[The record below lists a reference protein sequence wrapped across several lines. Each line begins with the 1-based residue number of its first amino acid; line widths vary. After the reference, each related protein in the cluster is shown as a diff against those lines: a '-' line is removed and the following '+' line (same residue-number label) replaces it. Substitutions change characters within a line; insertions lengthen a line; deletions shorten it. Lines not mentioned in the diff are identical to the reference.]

1 MSSVFFDRERIAD
14 WLGDH
19 TVAKARAVG
28 PVSNVQWHGATL
40 TGRVQGSEPEPYRT
54 RVRFR
59 TDGGTPWA
67 QSDCSCPV
75 GRNCK
80 HVAALLLAELEY
92 HDEMDHIVRVD
103 DAERDDS
110 APTAEPGTPES
121 FGPRQTQ
128 QGVRPE
134 LVSWLERFRAR
145 AEAADAAAQKATA
158 ARTETLA
165 YRLNWSDFHKRHEV
179 VLYRARCDANGR
191 VVEVGETWGNV
202 ESALLKQPRFVSDE
216 DLSILRGLWLGRAR
230 EDFGQFVL
238 RGTNGAEMLQKLIVT
253 GRLFFDFKVAPHD
266 DAPTPLVRAADRPGR
281 IEWEP
286 LADQRLRPVLCTEP
300 RATMVLPTEPVWYVD
315 GVAKEA
321 GIVRSSLPF
330 QQLPDYLAMP
340 PISLAEAPLVAS
352 VLREVAPDLPLPP
365 TPEASAI
372 RVIDVEPVPV
382 LTLNS
387 HALPFA
393 ARTSK
398 ATRAEKASR
407 ATRAAAAPAVE
418 LAGVSFDY
426 DGVSINVDS
435 SVTLVPV
442 PGGEVLHIRRRY
454 EVEKKRLLELRKTG
468 LQKVPTS
475 RVFATRLLPD
485 TMLGLPDDEA
495 WSVFVNEAV
504 PDLVSKG
511 WRVTMAPEFR
521 YNVIEIDAIDGTAHQ
536 AGDGWFDLE
545 MGIRIGE
552 RSVRLE
558 PLLADLFRRDRR
570 WLGGALE
577 AIPDDEPIELKTEE
591 NKRLRLRAD
600 RLKPVVRV
608 LVDLFDSLG
617 GALAEGAPLRVPSVD
632 AGRLEA
638 LNDTGR
644 WQFRGDDSIRQLAAR
659 LQAGPGLREVP
670 VPAALRA
677 QLRAYQQQGLN
688 WMQYLREQGLAG
700 VLADDMGLGKTVQ
713 TLAHI
718 LAEREAG
725 RLDKP
730 ALIVVPTTLVH
741 NWREEARRFAPE
753 LKVLVLNGP
762 QRKERFEQ
770 IGEHELILTTYAL
783 LWRDQKVLAGHEYHL
798 LILDEAQYVKNATTK
813 AAQAIRGL
821 SARHRLCLTG
831 TPLENHLGELW
842 SQFDFLLPGF
852 LGTQKD
858 FTRRWR
864 NPIEKNHD
872 GVRRS
877 LLARRIRPFMLR
889 RRKDEVAKELPAK
902 TTIVCS
908 VDLEGAQRDLYET
921 VRTAMQER
929 VRAAVSAQGLARS
942 HIIVL
947 DALLKLRQVC
957 CDPRLV
963 RSLRAAEADAEAQ
976 GQAGVRAD
984 THAGAQALAQADDA
998 DARADVQAQA
1008 NVQAHANSNS
1018 NSNDKTPED
1027 SPRKLSRVSD
1037 KPEKPEKGA
1046 RPTRSAK
1053 LDLLLSMLPE
1063 LIEEG
1068 RRVLLFSQFTGML
1081 SLIAQALDEAAIAYV
1096 ILTGDTADRITPVQ
1110 RFQQGEVPLFL
1121 ISLKAGGV
1129 GLNLTAADTVIH
1141 YDPWW
1146 NPAAENQ
1153 ATDRAHRLGQ
1163 DKPVFVYK
1171 LIAAG
1176 SIEEKIVE
1184 LQEQKAG
1191 LADSI
1196 LSEDAAGAVKFSDD
1210 DIDALFAPMPELDGE
1225 K

>member
-28 PVSNVQWHGATL
+28 PVSNMHWHGATL
-40 TGRVQGSEPEPYRT
+40 TGDVQGTQPLPYRT

-59 TDGGTPWA
+59 TDGGSPWA
-67 QSDCSCPV
+67 QSDCTCPV

-92 HDEMDHIVRVD
+92 HDEMDHIIRVD
-103 DAERDDS
+103 QDERDDS
-110 APTAEPGTPES
+110 AAAFAKLAAAESAAPQP
-121 FGPRQTQ
+121 
-128 QGVRPE
+128 GVRPE

-145 AEAADAAAQKATA
+145 AEAADAAVQKASA

-165 YRLNWSDFHKRHEV
+165 YRLNWSDFHMRHEV
-179 VLYRARCDANGR
+179 VLYRARCHPEGR
-191 VVEVGETWGNV
+191 VVSVGESWGNV
-202 ESALLKQPRFVSDE
+202 EAALVKQPRFVSDE
-216 DLSILRGLWLGRAR
+216 DLSILRGLWLGRSR
-230 EDFGQFVL
+230 EDFGQFIL
-238 RGTNGAEMLQKLIVT
+238 RGASGAEMLQKLIAT
-253 GRLFFDFKVAPHD
+253 GRLFVDFKVAPGHD
-266 DAPTPLVRAADRPGR
+266 GPTPLARAADRPGR

-300 RATMVLPTEPVWYVD
+300 RASMVLPTEPVWYVD
-315 GVAKEA
+315 GVANEA
-321 GIVRSSLPF
+321 GIVHSSLPF

-352 VLREVAPDLPLPP
+352 VLREVAPELPLPP
-365 TPEASAI
+365 TQDASAI
-372 RVIDVEPVPV
+372 RVIDVDPVPV

-387 HALPFA
+387 HALPS
-393 ARTSK
+393 TGK
-398 ATRAEKASR
+398 GKGKGE
-407 ATRAAAAPAVE
+407 AVE

-442 PGGEVLHIRRRY
+442 PGGDVIHIRRRY
-454 EVEKKRLLELRKTG
+454 EAEKKRLLELRKSG

-475 RVFATRLLPD
+475 RVFASRLQPD
-485 TMLGLPDDEA
+485 TMLGLPDADA
-495 WSVFVNEAV
+495 WSAFVNDAV

-521 YNVIEIDAIDGTAHQ
+521 YNIIEIDAIDGAAHQ

-552 RSVRLE
+552 RNVRLE

-570 WLGGALE
+570 WLSGALE
-577 AIPDDEPIELKTEE
+577 AIRDDEPIELKTEE

-617 GALAEGAPLRVPSVD
+617 GTLADGAPLRVPSVD
-632 AGRLEA
+632 AGRLQA
-638 LNDTGR
+638 LSDTGR
-644 WQFRGDDSIRQLAAR
+644 WQFRGDDSIRQLAQR

-670 VPAALRA
+670 VPRGLRA
-677 QLRAYQQQGLN
+677 ELRAYQHQGLN

-718 LAEREAG
+718 LAEKEAG
-725 RLDKP
+725 RLDRP

-783 LWRDQKVLAGHEYHL
+783 LWRDQKVLAEYQYHL

-821 SARHRLCLTG
+821 SALHRLCLTG

-852 LGTQKD
+852 LGSQKD

-864 NPIEKNHD
+864 NPIEKNGD

-921 VRTAMQER
+921 VRTAMQEK

-957 CDPRLV
+957 CDPRLLRTL
-963 RSLRAAEADAEAQ
+963 RSASEVDERSRDAAGKPA
-976 GQAGVRAD
+976 
-984 THAGAQALAQADDA
+984 
-998 DARADVQAQA
+998 
-1008 NVQAHANSNS
+1008 SP
-1018 NSNDKTPED
+1018 DKA
-1027 SPRKLSRVSD
+1027 
-1037 KPEKPEKGA
+1037 EKGA
-1046 RPTRSAK
+1046 RGMRSAK

-1063 LIEEG
+1063 LIDEG

-1081 SLIAQALDEAAIAYV
+1081 SLIAEALEEAAIPYV
-1096 ILTGDTADRITPVQ
+1096 ILTGDTTDRITPVE

-1184 LQEQKAG
+1184 LQERKAG

-1196 LSEDAAGAVKFSDD
+1196 LSEDAAGAAKFSDD
-1210 DIDALFAPMPELDGE
+1210 DIDALFAPMPEIEGGR
-1225 K
+1225 

>member
-1 MSSVFFDRERIAD
+1 MSSVFFDRDRITE
-14 WLGDH
+14 WLGDW
-19 TVAKARAVG
+19 TVAKARSVG
-28 PVSNVQWHGATL
+28 AVSNVKWQGATL
-40 TGRVQGSEPEPYRT
+40 SGDVQGSRPQPYRT
-54 RVRFR
+54 RVHFR
-59 TDGGTPWA
+59 TDGGSPWA
-67 QSDCSCPV
+67 QGDCSCPV
-75 GRNCK
+75 GRDCK
-80 HVAALLLAELEY
+80 HVAALLLAELDY
-92 HDEMDHIVRVD
+92 HDEMDHITQVED
-103 DAERDDS
+103 DDGTQRPGAFS
-110 APTAEPGTPES
+110 ARPMLPPGA
-121 FGPRQTQ
+121 PRLPSPASSP
-128 QGVRPE
+128 GVRPE

-145 AEAADAAAQKATA
+145 AADAAGAAADKAA
-158 ARTETLA
+158 ARKADAGCGETLA
-165 YRLNWSDFHKRHEV
+165 YRLTWSSFHLRHEV
-179 VLYRARCDANGR
+179 VLHRARCDANG
-191 VVEVGETWGNV
+191 VIVEVGQSWGDV
-202 ESALLKQPRFVSDE
+202 EAALLKQPRFVSDQ
-216 DLSILRGLWLGRAR
+216 DLSILRGLWLGRSR

-238 RGTNGAEMLQKLIVT
+238 RGTSGAETLQKLIAT
-253 GRLFFDFKVAPHD
+253 GRLFCDFKTAPGH
-266 DAPTPLVRAADRPGR
+266 AGPTPLTRAADRPGS

-286 LADQRLRPVLCTEP
+286 LADERLRPVLRTEP
-300 RATMVLPTEPVWYVD
+300 RASMVLPTEPVWYVD
-315 GVAKEA
+315 GIANEA
-321 GIVRSSLPF
+321 GIVPLSLPF

-352 VLREVAPDLPLPP
+352 VLREIAPELPLPP
-365 TPEASAI
+365 THDAPAI
-372 RVIDVEPVPV
+372 RVIDVDPVPV
-382 LTLNS
+382 LLLNS
-387 HALPFA
+387 HGPA
-393 ARTSK
+393 ATAKGAAK
-398 ATRAEKASR
+398 AAKAAKAAERKPTAI
-407 ATRAAAAPAVE
+407 E
-418 LAGVSFDY
+418 LAAVSFDY
-426 DGVSINVDS
+426 DGVSINADS
-435 SVTLVPV
+435 SVTLVPL
-442 PGGEVLHIRRRY
+442 PGGDVIHIRRRY
-454 EVEKKRLLELRKTG
+454 DAEKKRLLELRKTG
-468 LQKVPTS
+468 LQKVPTRSVHAS
-475 RVFATRLLPD
+475 RLAPD
-485 TMLGLPDDEA
+485 TMLGLPDADA
-495 WSVFVNEAV
+495 WSEFVNDAV
-504 PDLVSKG
+504 PELVAKG

-521 YNVIEIDAIDGTAHQ
+521 YNVIEIDAIDGTARQ

-545 MGIRIGE
+545 MGIRVGE
-552 RSVRLE
+552 RNVRLE

-570 WLGGALE
+570 WLSGALE
-577 AIPDDEPIELKTEE
+577 SIGDSEPIELKTEE

-617 GALAEGAPLRVPSVD
+617 GALADGAPLRVAALD
-632 AGRLEA
+632 AGRLDA

-644 WQFRGDDSIRQLAAR
+644 WQFSGDASIRELARR

-670 VPAALRA
+670 LPRGLTAELRG
-677 QLRAYQQQGLN
+677 YQQQGLN
-688 WMQYLREQGLAG
+688 WMQFLREQELAG

-718 LAEREAG
+718 LAEKEAG
-725 RLDKP
+725 RLTRP

-741 NWREEARRFAPE
+741 NWREEARRFAPA

-783 LWRDQKVLAGHEYHL
+783 LWRDQKVLAEHDYHL
-798 LILDEAQYVKNATTK
+798 LILDEAQYVKNASTK

-821 SARHRLCLTG
+821 RARHRLCLTG

-852 LGTQKD
+852 LGSQKD

-864 NPIEKNHD
+864 NPIEKNGD
-872 GVRRS
+872 DVRRA

-889 RRKDEVAKELPAK
+889 RRKDEVAKELPPK
-902 TTIVCS
+902 TTIVCP

-921 VRTAMQER
+921 VRTAMQAK

-942 HIIVL
+942 HIVVL

-963 RSLRAAEADAEAQ
+963 RTHGARGESVDAGGPLADSS
-976 GQAGVRAD
+976 
-984 THAGAQALAQADDA
+984 
-998 DARADVQAQA
+998 
-1008 NVQAHANSNS
+1008 ANSS
-1018 NSNDKTPED
+1018 AT
-1027 SPRKLSRVSD
+1027 SRGD
-1037 KPEKPEKGA
+1037 APKPEKDKPAKGE
-1046 RPTRSAK
+1046 RSMRSAK

-1081 SLIAQALDEAAIAYV
+1081 ALIAGALDEAAIPYV
-1096 ILTGDTADRITPVQ
+1096 MLTGDTTDRVTPVE
-1110 RFQQGEVPLFL
+1110 RFQRGEVPLFL

-1176 SIEEKIVE
+1176 SIEEKIVA

-1196 LSEDAAGAVKFSDD
+1196 LSEDAAGATKFSDD
-1210 DIDALFAPMPELDGE
+1210 DLDALFAPMPALEGAR
-1225 K
+1225 

>member
-1 MSSVFFDRERIAD
+1 MSSVFFDRERIVA

-19 TVAKARAVG
+19 TVAKARSVGAVTH
-28 PVSNVQWHGATL
+28 VEWRGATL
-40 TGRVQGSEPEPYRT
+40 SGDVQGTLNHPYHT
-54 RVRFR
+54 RVKFR
-59 TDGGTPWA
+59 SDGGSPWA
-67 QSDCSCPV
+67 QGDCSCPV

-92 HDEMDHIVRVD
+92 HDETDHITNVD
-103 DAERDDS
+103 PDMEAGEGGRS
-110 APTAEPGTPES
+110 
-121 FGPRQTQ
+121 PRAWHADNVPSPS
-128 QGVRPE
+128 GVRPE

-145 AEAADAAAQKATA
+145 AEAADAVAQKAGA
-158 ARTETLA
+158 ARTQTLA
-165 YRLNWSDFHKRHEV
+165 YLLNWSNFHKRHEV
-179 VLYRARCDANGR
+179 VLYRARCNPDGTIF
-191 VVEVGETWGNV
+191 EVDEPWGNV
-202 ESALLKQPRFVSDE
+202 EAALLKQPRFVSDE
-216 DLSILRGLWLGRAR
+216 DLSILRGLWLGRSR
-230 EDFGQFVL
+230 EDFGQFIL
-238 RGTNGAEMLQKLIVT
+238 RGTSGAEMLQKLIAT
-253 GRLFFDFKVAPHD
+253 GRLFFEFRPEPGHEG
-266 DAPTPLVRAADRPGR
+266 PTPLSRGADRPGR

-286 LADQRLRPVLCTEP
+286 LADERLRPVLCTEP

-315 GVAKEA
+315 GVANEA
-321 GIVRSSLPF
+321 GIVESSLPF

-352 VLREVAPDLPLPP
+352 VLREIAPDLPLPP
-365 TPEASAI
+365 THDASSI
-372 RVIDVEPVPV
+372 RVIDVDPVPV

-387 HALPFA
+387 HALPSA
-393 ARTSK
+393 GKGGARKS
-398 ATRAEKASR
+398 E
-407 ATRAAAAPAVE
+407 AVE

-435 SVTLVPV
+435 SVTLVPM
-442 PGGEVLHIRRRY
+442 PGGDVIHIRRRY
-454 EVEKKRLLELRKTG
+454 EAEKKRLLELRKTG

-475 RVFATRLLPD
+475 RVYASRLLPD
-485 TMLGLPDDEA
+485 TMLGLPDADA
-495 WSVFVNEAV
+495 WSAFVSDAV
-504 PDLVSKG
+504 PALIGKG

-521 YNVIEIDAIDGTAHQ
+521 YNIIEIDAIDGEAHQ

-545 MGIRIGE
+545 MGIRIGD
-552 RSVRLE
+552 RNVRLE

-577 AIPDDEPIELKTEE
+577 SIADDEPIELKTEE
-591 NKRLRLRAD
+591 SKRLRLRAD

-608 LVDLFDSLG
+608 LVDLFDALG
-617 GALAEGAPLRVPSVD
+617 GALFDGAPLRVAAVD

-638 LNDTGR
+638 LNSTGR
-644 WQFRGDDSIRQLAAR
+644 WQFHGEDSIRQLAQR
-659 LQAGPGLREVP
+659 LQAGPRLHEVP
-670 VPAALRA
+670 VPRGLRA
-677 QLRAYQQQGLN
+677 ELRAYQQQGLN
-688 WMQYLREQGLAG
+688 WMQFLREHDLAG

-718 LAEREAG
+718 LAEKEAG
-725 RLDKP
+725 RLTRP

-753 LKVLVLNGP
+753 LKVLALNGP

-783 LWRDQKVLAGHEYHL
+783 LWRDQKVLAEHDYHL
-798 LILDEAQYVKNATTK
+798 LILDEAQYVKNAATK

-821 SARHRLCLTG
+821 RARHRLCLTG

-858 FTRRWR
+858 FTKRWR
-864 NPIEKNHD
+864 NPIEKNGD
-872 GVRRS
+872 GVRRA

-921 VRTAMQER
+921 VRTAMQEK

-963 RSLRAAEADAEAQ
+963 RTIKAGKEAGEAEGKNSKAAK
-976 GQAGVRAD
+976 V
-984 THAGAQALAQADDA
+984 
-998 DARADVQAQA
+998 
-1008 NVQAHANSNS
+1008 
-1018 NSNDKTPED
+1018 
-1027 SPRKLSRVSD
+1027 
-1037 KPEKPEKGA
+1037 EKAEKGA
-1046 RPTRSAK
+1046 RAMRSAK

-1081 SLIAQALDEAAIAYV
+1081 ALIAEALEEAAIPYV
-1096 ILTGDTADRITPVQ
+1096 ILTGDTADRVTPVQ

-1176 SIEEKIVE
+1176 SIEEKIVA
-1184 LQEQKAG
+1184 LQEEKAG

-1196 LSEDAAGAVKFSDD
+1196 LSEDAAGTTKFSDD
-1210 DIDALFAPMPELDGE
+1210 DLDALFAPMPEIEAGRG
-1225 K
+1225 

>member
-19 TVAKARAVG
+19 TVAKARMVG
-28 PVSNVQWHGATL
+28 PVTQVKWHGATL
-40 TGRVQGSEPEPYRT
+40 SGDVQGSRPLPYKT

-59 TDGGTPWA
+59 TDGASPWA
-67 QSDCSCPV
+67 QSDCTCPV
-75 GRNCK
+75 GRDCK
-80 HVAALLLAELEY
+80 HVAALLLAELDY
-92 HDEMDHIVRVD
+92 HDEMDHITQVQRD
-103 DAERDDS
+103 GSDGGDENLADAQIVES
-110 APTAEPGTPES
+110 AESHFPPARLSPNPTES
-121 FGPRQTQ
+121 S
-128 QGVRPE
+128 GVRPE

-145 AEAADAAAQKATA
+145 AEAADELAQQGGV
-158 ARTETLA
+158 ARSQTLA
-165 YRLNWSDFHKRHEV
+165 YLLNWSNFHMRHEV
-179 VLYRARCDANGR
+179 VLYRARCNPDGAI
-191 VVEVGETWGNV
+191 VEVGEPWANV
-202 ESALLKQPRFVSDE
+202 EAALLKQPKFVSDE
-216 DLSILRGLWLGRAR
+216 DLSILRGLWLGRSR
-230 EDFGQFVL
+230 EDFGQFIL
-238 RGTNGAEMLQKLIVT
+238 RGTSGAEMLQKLMAT
-253 GRLFFDFKVAPHD
+253 GRLFFELKPAPGREG
-266 DAPTPLVRAADRPGR
+266 PTPLSRGAERPGR

-300 RATMVLPTEPVWYVD
+300 RASMVLPTEPIWYVD
-315 GVAKEA
+315 GVANEA
-321 GIVRSSLPF
+321 GIVESSLPF

-352 VLREVAPDLPLPP
+352 VLREISPELPLPP
-365 TPEASAI
+365 THDTSAI

-387 HALPFA
+387 HALPSA
-393 ARTSK
+393 VKLGQRK
-398 ATRAEKASR
+398 AE
-407 ATRAAAAPAVE
+407 AVE

-435 SVTLVPV
+435 SVTLVPM
-442 PGGEVLHIRRRY
+442 PGGDVIHIRRRY
-454 EVEKKRLLELRKTG
+454 EAEKKRLLELRKTG

-475 RVFATRLLPD
+475 RVYASRLLPD
-485 TMLGLPDDEA
+485 TMLGLPDAEA
-495 WSVFVNEAV
+495 WTAFVNDAV
-504 PDLVSKG
+504 PELVGKG

-521 YNVIEIDAIDGTAHQ
+521 YNIIEIDAIDGTAHQ

-552 RSVRLE
+552 RNVRLE

-570 WLGGALE
+570 WLNGALE
-577 AIPDDEPIELKTEE
+577 SIPDSEPIELKTDE

-608 LVDLFDSLG
+608 LVDLFDALG
-617 GALAEGAPLRVPSVD
+617 GALADGVPLRVASVD

-638 LNDTGR
+638 LNSTGR
-644 WQFRGDDSIRQLAAR
+644 WQFRGEDSIRQLAQR
-659 LQAGPGLREVP
+659 LQAGPGLREVA
-670 VPAALRA
+670 VPQGLRA
-677 QLRAYQQQGLN
+677 ELRGYQQQGLN
-688 WMQYLREQGLAG
+688 WMQFLREHDLAG

-718 LAEREAG
+718 LAEKEAG
-725 RLDKP
+725 RLTRP

-741 NWREEARRFAPE
+741 NWREEARRFAPD

-762 QRKERFEQ
+762 QRKERFER
-770 IGEHELILTTYAL
+770 IVEHELVLTTYAL
-783 LWRDQKVLAGHEYHL
+783 LWRDQKVLAEHDYHL

-821 SARHRLCLTG
+821 RARHRLCLTG

-852 LGTQKD
+852 LGSQKD
-858 FTRRWR
+858 FTKRWR
-864 NPIEKNHD
+864 NPIEKNGD
-872 GVRRS
+872 GVRRA

-921 VRTAMQER
+921 VRTAMQEK

-963 RSLRAAEADAEAQ
+963 RKIKPIGEAGDSVGKSAGESVEKRDKAAK
-976 GQAGVRAD
+976 G
-984 THAGAQALAQADDA
+984 T
-998 DARADVQAQA
+998 
-1008 NVQAHANSNS
+1008 
-1018 NSNDKTPED
+1018 
-1027 SPRKLSRVSD
+1027 RVM
-1037 KPEKPEKGA
+1037 G
-1046 RPTRSAK
+1046 SAK

-1081 SLIAQALDEAAIAYV
+1081 ALIAEALQEAAIPYV
-1096 ILTGDTADRITPVQ
+1096 ILTGDTADRVTPVE
-1110 RFQQGEVPLFL
+1110 RFQRGEVPLFL

-1171 LIAAG
+1171 MIAAG

-1196 LSEDAAGAVKFSDD
+1196 LSEDAAGAAKFSDD
-1210 DIDALFAPMPELDGE
+1210 DLDALFAPMPEIEGGR
-1225 K
+1225 

>member
-1 MSSVFFDRERIAD
+1 MSSVFFDRERIAE
-14 WLGDH
+14 WLGDW
-19 TVAKARAVG
+19 TVAKARSVG
-28 PVSNVQWHGATL
+28 AVSNVTWQGATL
-40 TGRVQGSEPEPYRT
+40 SGDVQGSQPQPYRT

-59 TDGGTPWA
+59 TDGGSPWA
-67 QSDCSCPV
+67 HSDCTCPV
-75 GRNCK
+75 GRDCK
-80 HVAALLLAELEY
+80 HVAALLLAELDY
-92 HDEMDHIVRVD
+92 HDEMDHIIYV
-103 DAERDDS
+103 EDDS
-110 APTAEPGTPES
+110 GRNGARSGARSGAGSAPDAFAARPANVSGTS
-121 FGPRQTQ
+121 SS
-128 QGVRPE
+128 GVRPE
-134 LVSWLERFRAR
+134 LVSWLERFRER
-145 AEAADAAAQKATA
+145 SQAADAAAGKADARKAGA
-158 ARTETLA
+158 ARAETLA
-165 YRLNWSDFHKRHEV
+165 YRLNWSSFHMRHEV
-179 VLYRARCDANGR
+179 VLHRARCDAEGTI
-191 VVEVGETWGNV
+191 VEVGESWAEV
-202 ESALLKQPRFVSDE
+202 EAALLRQPRFVSDE
-216 DLSILRGLWLGRAR
+216 DLSILRGLWLGRSR

-238 RGTNGAEMLQKLIVT
+238 RGTSGAETLHKLIAT
-253 GRLFFDFKVAPHD
+253 GRLFFDFGTAPGH
-266 DAPTPLVRAADRPGR
+266 AGPTPLTRAADRPGR

-286 LADQRLRPVLCTEP
+286 LADQRLRPVLRTEP
-300 RATMVLPTEPVWYVD
+300 RASMVLPTEPVWYVD
-315 GVAKEA
+315 GVANEA
-321 GIVRSSLPF
+321 GIVPLSLPF

-352 VLREVAPDLPLPP
+352 VLREVAPDLPPPP
-365 TPEASAI
+365 TQDAPAI
-372 RVIDVEPVPV
+372 RVIDVDPVPV

-387 HALPFA
+387 HVPAG
-393 ARTSK
+393 TK
-398 ATRAEKASR
+398 AVKSAK
-407 ATRAAAAPAVE
+407 AAPRKSAALE
-418 LAGVSFDY
+418 LAAVSFDY
-426 DGVSINVDS
+426 DGVSINADS
-435 SVTLVPV
+435 SVTLVPL
-442 PGGEVLHIRRRY
+442 PGGDVIHIRRRY
-454 EVEKKRLLELRKTG
+454 DAEKKRLLELRKTG
-468 LQKVPTS
+468 LQKVPTRS
-475 RVFATRLLPD
+475 VYASRLLPD
-485 TMLGLPDDEA
+485 TMLGLPDADA
-495 WSVFVNEAV
+495 WSAFVNDAV
-504 PDLVSKG
+504 PELVANG

-545 MGIRIGE
+545 MGIRVGE
-552 RSVRLE
+552 RNVRLE

-570 WLGGALE
+570 WLNGALE
-577 AIPDDEPIELKTEE
+577 TIGDSEPIELKTEE

-617 GALAEGAPLRVPSVD
+617 GALAEGAPLRVAAVD
-632 AGRLEA
+632 AGRLDA

-644 WQFRGDDSIRQLAAR
+644 WQFSGDDSIRELARR

-670 VPAALRA
+670 VPRGLKAELRV
-677 QLRAYQQQGLN
+677 YQQQGLN
-688 WMQYLREQGLAG
+688 WMQFLREQDLAG

-718 LAEREAG
+718 LAEKEAG
-725 RLDKP
+725 RLARP

-783 LWRDQKVLAGHEYHL
+783 LWRDQKVLAEHDYHL
-798 LILDEAQYVKNATTK
+798 LILDEAQYVKNASTK

-821 SARHRLCLTG
+821 RARHRLCLTG

-852 LGTQKD
+852 LGNQKD

-864 NPIEKNHD
+864 NPIEKNGD
-872 GVRRS
+872 GVRRA

-902 TTIVCS
+902 TTIVCP

-921 VRTAMQER
+921 VRIAMQER

-963 RSLRAAEADAEAQ
+963 GA
-976 GQAGVRAD
+976 
-984 THAGAQALAQADDA
+984 AGAAG
-998 DARADVQAQA
+998 RGG
-1008 NVQAHANSNS
+1008 
-1018 NSNDKTPED
+1018 PGG
-1027 SPRKLSRVSD
+1027 PGG
-1037 KPEKPEKGA
+1037 PGGA
-1046 RPTRSAK
+1046 GGAGERLMRSAK

-1081 SLIAQALDEAAIAYV
+1081 ALIAAALDEAAIPYV
-1096 ILTGDTADRITPVQ
+1096 TLTGETADRVRPVT

-1184 LQEQKAG
+1184 LQERKAV

-1196 LSEDAAGAVKFSDD
+1196 LSQDAAGAAKFSDD
-1210 DIDALFAPMPELDGE
+1210 DLDALFAPMPEIDGAR
-1225 K
+1225 

>member
-1 MSSVFFDRERIAD
+1 
-14 WLGDH
+14 
-19 TVAKARAVG
+19 
-28 PVSNVQWHGATL
+28 
-40 TGRVQGSEPEPYRT
+40 
-54 RVRFR
+54 
-59 TDGGTPWA
+59 
-67 QSDCSCPV
+67 
-75 GRNCK
+75 
-80 HVAALLLAELEY
+80 
-92 HDEMDHIVRVD
+92 
-103 DAERDDS
+103 
-110 APTAEPGTPES
+110 
-121 FGPRQTQ
+121 
-128 QGVRPE
+128 
-134 LVSWLERFRAR
+134 
-145 AEAADAAAQKATA
+145 
-158 ARTETLA
+158 
-165 YRLNWSDFHKRHEV
+165 
-179 VLYRARCDANGR
+179 
-191 VVEVGETWGNV
+191 
-202 ESALLKQPRFVSDE
+202 
-216 DLSILRGLWLGRAR
+216 
-230 EDFGQFVL
+230 
-238 RGTNGAEMLQKLIVT
+238 
-253 GRLFFDFKVAPHD
+253 
-266 DAPTPLVRAADRPGR
+266 
-281 IEWEP
+281 
-286 LADQRLRPVLCTEP
+286 
-300 RATMVLPTEPVWYVD
+300 
-315 GVAKEA
+315 
-321 GIVRSSLPF
+321 
-330 QQLPDYLAMP
+330 
-340 PISLAEAPLVAS
+340 
-352 VLREVAPDLPLPP
+352 
-365 TPEASAI
+365 
-372 RVIDVEPVPV
+372 
-382 LTLNS
+382 
-387 HALPFA
+387 
-393 ARTSK
+393 
-398 ATRAEKASR
+398 
-407 ATRAAAAPAVE
+407 
-418 LAGVSFDY
+418 
-426 DGVSINVDS
+426 
-435 SVTLVPV
+435 
-442 PGGEVLHIRRRY
+442 
-454 EVEKKRLLELRKTG
+454 
-468 LQKVPTS
+468 
-475 RVFATRLLPD
+475 
-485 TMLGLPDDEA
+485 
-495 WSVFVNEAV
+495 
-504 PDLVSKG
+504 
-511 WRVTMAPEFR
+511 
-521 YNVIEIDAIDGTAHQ
+521 
-536 AGDGWFDLE
+536 
-545 MGIRIGE
+545 
-552 RSVRLE
+552 VRLE

-577 AIPDDEPIELKTEE
+577 AIADAEPIELKTEE

-617 GALAEGAPLRVPSVD
+617 GTLAEGAPLRVSSVD
-632 AGRLEA
+632 AGRLQA

-644 WQFRGDDSIRQLAAR
+644 WQFRGDDSIRQLAQR

-670 VPAALRA
+670 VPSGLRA
-677 QLRAYQQQGLN
+677 ELRAYQQQGLN

-718 LAEREAG
+718 LAEKEAG
-725 RLDKP
+725 RLDRP

-753 LKVLVLNGP
+753 LEVLVLNGP

-770 IGEHELILTTYAL
+770 IREHELILTTYAL
-783 LWRDQKVLAGHEYHL
+783 LWRDQKVLAEHEYHL

-852 LGTQKD
+852 LGSQKD

-864 NPIEKNHD
+864 NPIEKNSD

-921 VRTAMQER
+921 VRTAMQEK

-963 RSLRAAEADAEAQ
+963 RTLKSAGDTGEPAE
-976 GQAGVRAD
+976 G
-984 THAGAQALAQADDA
+984 T
-998 DARADVQAQA
+998 
-1008 NVQAHANSNS
+1008 S
-1018 NSNDKTPED
+1018 
-1027 SPRKLSRVSD
+1027 
-1037 KPEKPEKGA
+1037 EKPARLDKAGKGA
-1046 RPTRSAK
+1046 RSTRSAK

-1081 SLIAQALDEAAIAYV
+1081 SLIAGALDEAAIPYV
-1096 ILTGDTADRITPVQ
+1096 ILTGDTTDRITPVE

-1196 LSEDAAGAVKFSDD
+1196 LSEDVAGAAKFSDD
-1210 DIDALFAPMPELDGE
+1210 DIDALFAPMPELEGGR
-1225 K
+1225 

>member
-1 MSSVFFDRERIAD
+1 MSSVFFDRERIAE
-14 WLGDH
+14 WLGAH
-19 TVAKARAVG
+19 TLAKARSVGAVT
-28 PVSNVQWHGATL
+28 NLKWHGTSL
-40 TGRVQGSEPEPYRT
+40 SGYVQGTRAQPYKT

-59 TDGGTPWA
+59 TDGGSPWA
-67 QSDCSCPV
+67 QGDCTCPV
-75 GRNCK
+75 GRDCK
-80 HVAALLLAELEY
+80 HVAALLLAELDY
-92 HDEMDHIVRVD
+92 HDEMDHINHVNFDERGGEAD
-103 DAERDDS
+103 GANPGDSGNPAGYSGESGHSGHLAGEANHDASRDFRPLTGFAANPAHAS
-110 APTAEPGTPES
+110 AAG
-121 FGPRQTQ
+121 
-128 QGVRPE
+128 GVRPE

-145 AEAADAAAQKATA
+145 AEAEADAQTSTA
-158 ARTETLA
+158 PRSQTLA
-165 YRLNWSDFHKRHEV
+165 YRLNWSDFHMRHEV
-179 VLYRARCDANGR
+179 VLYRAHFNVDGTVFRID
-191 VVEVGETWGNV
+191 EPWSNV
-202 ESALLKQPRFVSDE
+202 EAALIKQPRFVSDE
-216 DLSILRGLWLGRAR
+216 DLSILRGLWLGRSR
-230 EDFGQFVL
+230 EDFGQFIL
-238 RGTNGAEMLQKLIVT
+238 RGTSGAEMLQKLIAT
-253 GRLFFDFKVAPHD
+253 GRLFFDFNTEPGRD
-266 DAPTPLVRAADRPGR
+266 SPTPLALGADRPGR

-286 LADQRLRPVLCTEP
+286 LADERLRPVLRTEP
-300 RATMVLPTEPVWYVD
+300 RASMVLPTEPVWYVD
-315 GVAKEA
+315 GVANEA
-321 GIVRSSLPF
+321 GIVESSLPF

-352 VLREVAPDLPLPP
+352 VLREIAPDLPLPP
-365 TPEASAI
+365 TQDGSSI

-387 HALPFA
+387 HTLPSA
-393 ARTSK
+393 SK
-398 ATRAEKASR
+398 AGMRKTE
-407 ATRAAAAPAVE
+407 AVE

-435 SVTLVPV
+435 NVTLVPM
-442 PGGEVLHIRRRY
+442 PGGDVIHIRRRY
-454 EVEKKRLLELRKTG
+454 EAEKKRLLELRRTG

-475 RVFATRLLPD
+475 RVFASRLLPD
-485 TMLGLPDDEA
+485 TMLGLPDADA
-495 WSVFVNEAV
+495 WSEFVNDAV
-504 PDLVSKG
+504 PELVAKG
-511 WRVTMAPEFR
+511 WRVTMASAFR

-552 RSVRLE
+552 RNVRLE

-570 WLGGALE
+570 WLNGALE
-577 AIPDDEPIELKTEE
+577 SIADDEKIELKTEE

-608 LVDLFDSLG
+608 LVDLFDALG
-617 GALAEGAPLRVPSVD
+617 GTLADGAPLRVAAVD
-632 AGRLEA
+632 AGRLNA

-644 WQFRGDDSIRQLAAR
+644 WQFNGEDSVRQLAQR

-670 VPAALRA
+670 VPGGLKAE
-677 QLRAYQQQGLN
+677 LRAYQQQGLN
-688 WMQYLREQGLAG
+688 WMQYLREQDLAG

-718 LAEREAG
+718 LAEKEAG
-725 RLDKP
+725 RLTRP

-741 NWREEARRFAPE
+741 NWREEARRFAPA

-770 IGEHELILTTYAL
+770 IVEHELILTTYAL
-783 LWRDQKVLAGHEYHL
+783 LWRDQKVLAEHDYHL

-821 SARHRLCLTG
+821 RARHRLCLTG

-852 LGTQKD
+852 LGSQQD
-858 FTRRWR
+858 FTKRWR
-864 NPIEKNHD
+864 NPIEKNGD
-872 GVRRS
+872 GVRRA

-902 TTIVCS
+902 TTIMCS
-908 VDLEGAQRDLYET
+908 VDLEGEQRDLYET

-963 RSLRAAEADAEAQ
+963 RTLALGTESGVGAADR
-976 GQAGVRAD
+976 VD
-984 THAGAQALAQADDA
+984 QADPA
-998 DARADVQAQA
+998 SGAKRGKAAKA
-1008 NVQAHANSNS
+1008 AKAA
-1018 NSNDKTPED
+1018 K
-1027 SPRKLSRVSD
+1027 SD
-1037 KPEKPEKGA
+1037 KADIIEKPL
-1046 RPTRSAK
+1046 RPMRSAK

-1063 LIEEG
+1063 LIDEG

-1081 SLIAQALDEAAIAYV
+1081 TLIGEALDEAAIPYV
-1096 ILTGDTADRITPVQ
+1096 LLTGDTTDRVTPVE

-1196 LSEDAAGAVKFSDD
+1196 LSEDSAGATKFSDD
-1210 DIDALFAPMPELDGE
+1210 DLDALFAPMPELEGE
-1225 K
+1225 R

>member
-1 MSSVFFDRERIAD
+1 MSSVFFDRERIAE
-14 WLGDH
+14 WLGDR
-19 TVAKARAVG
+19 TVAKARSVG
-28 PVSNVQWHGATL
+28 PVSHVQWQGATL
-40 TGRVQGSEPEPYRT
+40 SGDVQGTQPLPYRT

-59 TDGGTPWA
+59 TDGGSPWA
-67 QSDCSCPV
+67 QSDCTCPV
-75 GRNCK
+75 GRDCK

-92 HDEMDHIVRVD
+92 HDEMDHIIDVEPNERPNEGAD
-103 DAERDDS
+103 DG
-110 APTAEPGTPES
+110 EPPHSLSQES
-121 FGPRQTQ
+121 LPNLARPA
-128 QGVRPE
+128 GVRPE

-145 AEAADAAAQKATA
+145 AEAADAITQKAGA
-158 ARTETLA
+158 APTQTLA
-165 YRLNWSDFHKRHEV
+165 YRLNWSKFHMRHEV
-179 VLYRARCDANGR
+179 VLYRARCNPDGM
-191 VVEVGETWGNV
+191 VVEVDEPWDNV
-202 ESALLKQPRFVSDE
+202 EAALLKQPKFVSDE
-216 DLSILRGLWLGRAR
+216 DLSILRGLWLGRSR
-230 EDFGQFVL
+230 EDFGQFIL
-238 RGTNGAEMLQKLIVT
+238 RGTNGAEMLQKLIAT
-253 GRLFFDFKVAPHD
+253 GRLFFDFEAAPGS
-266 DAPTPLVRAADRPGR
+266 AGPVPLSRAADRPGR

-286 LADQRLRPVLCTEP
+286 LADQRLRPVLRTEP
-300 RATMVLPTEPVWYVD
+300 RASMVLPTEPVWYVD
-315 GVAKEA
+315 GVANEA
-321 GIVRSSLPF
+321 GIVQSSLPF

-352 VLREVAPDLPLPP
+352 VLREIAPGLPLPP
-365 TPEASAI
+365 AHDASAI

-387 HALPFA
+387 HALP
-393 ARTSK
+393 S
-398 ATRAEKASR
+398 ATKGEQRK
-407 ATRAAAAPAVE
+407 PQAVE

-435 SVTLVPV
+435 SVTLVPM
-442 PGGEVLHIRRRY
+442 PGGDVIHIRRRY
-454 EVEKKRLLELRKTG
+454 EAEKKRLLELRKTG

-475 RVFATRLLPD
+475 RVYASRLLPD
-485 TMLGLPDDEA
+485 TMLGLSDADA
-495 WSVFVNEAV
+495 WSAFVNDAV
-504 PDLVSKG
+504 PELVRQG
-511 WRVTMAPEFR
+511 WRVTMAPAFR

-552 RSVRLE
+552 RNVRLE

-570 WLGGALE
+570 WLNGGLDSIA
-577 AIPDDEPIELKTEE
+577 DHEPIELKTEE

-617 GALAEGAPLRVPSVD
+617 GTLAEGAPLRVPSVD

-644 WQFRGDDSIRQLAAR
+644 WQFRGDDSIRQLARR

-670 VPAALRA
+670 VPRGLKAELRT
-677 QLRAYQQQGLN
+677 YQQQGLN
-688 WMQYLREQGLAG
+688 WMQFLREQDLAG

-718 LAEREAG
+718 LAEKEAG
-725 RLDKP
+725 RLSRP

-741 NWREEARRFAPE
+741 NWREEARRFAPG

-783 LWRDQKVLAGHEYHL
+783 LWRDQKVLAEHEYHL

-821 SARHRLCLTG
+821 RARHRLCLTG

-864 NPIEKNHD
+864 NPIEKNGD
-872 GVRRS
+872 GVRRA

-921 VRTAMQER
+921 VRTAMQEK

-963 RSLRAAEADAEAQ
+963 RMLRANGAAQ
-976 GQAGVRAD
+976 QGDDSAAGNS
-984 THAGAQALAQADDA
+984 
-998 DARADVQAQA
+998 ARPD
-1008 NVQAHANSNS
+1008 
-1018 NSNDKTPED
+1018 
-1027 SPRKLSRVSD
+1027 R
-1037 KPEKPEKGA
+1037 EKVEKVEKGA
-1046 RPTRSAK
+1046 RAVRSAK

-1081 SLIAQALDEAAIAYV
+1081 SLIAAALDEAAIPYV
-1096 ILTGDTADRITPVQ
+1096 LLTGDTADRITPVE

-1196 LSEDAAGAVKFSDD
+1196 LSEDAAGAAKFSDD
-1210 DIDALFAPMPELDGE
+1210 DLDALFAPMPEIEGGR
-1225 K
+1225 

>member
-1 MSSVFFDRERIAD
+1 MSSVFFDRERIAE
-14 WLGDH
+14 WLGGH
-19 TVAKARAVG
+19 TVAKARSVGAVT
-28 PVSNVQWHGATL
+28 NVKWQGATL
-40 TGRVQGSEPEPYRT
+40 SGDVQGTQAHPYRA

-59 TDGGTPWA
+59 TDGGSPWA
-67 QSDCSCPV
+67 QGECTCPV

-92 HDEMDHIVRVD
+92 HDEMDHITHIGDNED
-103 DAERDDS
+103 DAGDEHDHRDHRDHRDRRDHRADS
-110 APTAEPGTPES
+110 DSPLRKTLAEFGRPSPGTAE
-121 FGPRQTQ
+121 

-145 AEAADAAAQKATA
+145 AEAADADAQKASAT
-158 ARTETLA
+158 RTQTLA
-165 YRLNWSDFHKRHEV
+165 YRLTWSDFHMRHEV
-179 VLYRARCDANGR
+179 VLYRARCNPDGT
-191 VVEVGETWGNV
+191 VVEIDEPWGNV
-202 ESALLKQPRFVSDE
+202 EAALLKQPRFVSDE
-216 DLSILRGLWLGRAR
+216 DLSILRGLWLGRSR
-230 EDFGQFVL
+230 EDFGQFIL
-238 RGTNGAEMLQKLIVT
+238 RGTSGAEMLHKLIAT
-253 GRLFFDFKVAPHD
+253 GRLFVEFRREAGRDG
-266 DAPTPLVRAADRPGR
+266 PTPLSRAADRPGR

-286 LADQRLRPVLCTEP
+286 LADQRLRPVLRTEP
-300 RATMVLPTEPVWYVD
+300 RASMVLPTEPVWYVD
-315 GVAKEA
+315 GVANEA
-321 GIVRSSLPF
+321 GLVQSSLPF

-352 VLREVAPDLPLPP
+352 VLREIAPGLPLPP
-365 TPEASAI
+365 THDASAI

-387 HALPFA
+387 HALP
-393 ARTSK
+393 ARAGQRRT
-398 ATRAEKASR
+398 E
-407 ATRAAAAPAVE
+407 AVE

-435 SVTLVPV
+435 SVTLVPM
-442 PGGEVLHIRRRY
+442 PGGDVIHIRRRY

-475 RVFATRLLPD
+475 RVYASRLLPD
-485 TMLGLPDDEA
+485 TMLGLPDADA
-495 WSVFVNEAV
+495 WSAFVNDAV
-504 PDLVSKG
+504 PELAAKG
-511 WRVTMAPEFR
+511 WRVQMAHEFR

-545 MGIRIGE
+545 MGIQIGE
-552 RSVRLE
+552 RKVRLE

-570 WLGGALE
+570 WLSGALE
-577 AIPDDEPIELKTEE
+577 SIADSEPIELKTDE

-617 GALAEGAPLRVPSVD
+617 GTLADGAPLRVPSVD

-638 LNDTGR
+638 LDSTGR
-644 WQFRGDDSIRQLAAR
+644 WQFRGDDSIRQLARR

-670 VPAALRA
+670 LPAGLSAE
-677 QLRAYQQQGLN
+677 LRAYQHQGVN
-688 WMQYLREQGLAG
+688 WMQFLREQGLAG

-718 LAEREAG
+718 LVEKEAG
-725 RLDKP
+725 RLTRP

-741 NWREEARRFAPE
+741 NWREEARRFAPG

-762 QRKERFEQ
+762 QRKQRFEQ

-783 LWRDQKVLAGHEYHL
+783 LWRDQKVLAEHDYHL

-821 SARHRLCLTG
+821 RARHRLCLTG

-864 NPIEKNHD
+864 NPIEKNGD
-872 GVRRS
+872 GVRRA

-921 VRTAMQER
+921 VRTAMQEK

-963 RSLRAAEADAEAQ
+963 RTLKTGAEVGNVDGAPPDMSSGAATGLR
-976 GQAGVRAD
+976 
-984 THAGAQALAQADDA
+984 
-998 DARADVQAQA
+998 
-1008 NVQAHANSNS
+1008 
-1018 NSNDKTPED
+1018 
-1027 SPRKLSRVSD
+1027 D
-1037 KPEKPEKGA
+1037 KPEKTDKSA
-1046 RPTRSAK
+1046 RAMGSAK

-1081 SLIAQALDEAAIAYV
+1081 SLIADALQQAAIPYV
-1096 ILTGDTADRITPVQ
+1096 ILTGDTTDRATPVE
-1110 RFQQGEVPLFL
+1110 RFQRGEVPLFL

-1176 SIEEKIVE
+1176 SIEEKIVA
-1184 LQEQKAG
+1184 LQEEKAS

-1196 LSEDAAGAVKFSDD
+1196 LSEDAAGAAKFSDD
-1210 DIDALFAPMPELDGE
+1210 DLDALFAPMPEIESGR
-1225 K
+1225 

>member
-1 MSSVFFDRERIAD
+1 MSSVFFDRERIAE

-19 TVAKARAVG
+19 TVAKARSVG
-28 PVSNVQWHGATL
+28 AITHVEWHGTTL
-40 TGRVQGSEPEPYRT
+40 SGDVQGTQALPYRT

-59 TDGGTPWA
+59 TDGGSPWA
-67 QSDCSCPV
+67 QSDCTCPV

-80 HVAALLLAELEY
+80 HVAALLLAELDY
-92 HDEMDHIVRVD
+92 HDEMDHITHVEHD
-103 DAERDDS
+103 DDDGGS
-110 APTAEPGTPES
+110 AD
-121 FGPRQTQ
+121 PRLNSPKSIMALDQPS
-128 QGVRPE
+128 GVRPE

-145 AEAADAAAQKATA
+145 AEAADALARNASA
-158 ARTETLA
+158 ARTQTLA

-179 VLYRARCDANGR
+179 VLYRARCNPEGAI
-191 VVEVGETWGNV
+191 VEVDEPWDNV
-202 ESALLKQPRFVSDE
+202 EAALVKQPKFVSDE
-216 DLSILRGLWLGRAR
+216 DLSILRGLWLGRSR
-230 EDFGQFVL
+230 EDFGQFIL
-238 RGTNGAEMLQKLIVT
+238 RGTNGAEMLQKLIAT
-253 GRLFFDFKVAPHD
+253 GRLFFEFKPARGHD
-266 DAPTPLVRAADRPGR
+266 GPTPLSRAADRPGR

-286 LADQRLRPVLCTEP
+286 LADQRLRPVLRTEP

-315 GVAKEA
+315 GVANEA
-321 GIVRSSLPF
+321 GIVQLSLPF

-352 VLREVAPDLPLPP
+352 VLREIAPGLPLPP
-365 TPEASAI
+365 THDASAI

-382 LTLNS
+382 LTINS
-387 HALPFA
+387 HALPSSA
-393 ARTSK
+393 K
-398 ATRAEKASR
+398 AGQRKPE
-407 ATRAAAAPAVE
+407 AVE

-435 SVTLVPV
+435 SVTLVPM
-442 PGGEVLHIRRRY
+442 PGGDVIHIRRRY
-454 EVEKKRLLELRKTG
+454 EAEKKRLLELRKTG

-475 RVFATRLLPD
+475 RVFAARLLPD
-485 TMLGLPDDEA
+485 TMLGLPDADA
-495 WSVFVNEAV
+495 WSAFVNDAV
-504 PDLVSKG
+504 PELVSKG

-545 MGIRIGE
+545 MGIRVGE
-552 RSVRLE
+552 RNVRLE

-570 WLGGALE
+570 WLSGALE
-577 AIPDDEPIELKTEE
+577 SIADHEPIELKTEE

-617 GALAEGAPLRVPSVD
+617 GSLAEGAPLRVPSVD
-632 AGRLEA
+632 AGRLDA

-644 WQFRGDDSIRQLAAR
+644 WQFRGDDSIRQLAQR

-670 VPAALRA
+670 VPRGLKAE
-677 QLRAYQQQGLN
+677 LRAYQHQGLN
-688 WMQYLREQGLAG
+688 WMQFLREQDLAG

-718 LAEREAG
+718 LAEKEAG
-725 RLDKP
+725 RLSRP

-741 NWREEARRFAPE
+741 NWREEARRFAPG

-783 LWRDQKVLAGHEYHL
+783 LWRDQKILAEHDYHL
-798 LILDEAQYVKNATTK
+798 LILDEAQYVKNASTK

-821 SARHRLCLTG
+821 RARHRLCLTG

-852 LGTQKD
+852 LGSQKD

-864 NPIEKNHD
+864 NPIEKNGD
-872 GVRRS
+872 GVRRA

-963 RSLRAAEADAEAQ
+963 RTLKVDGAVGTGGETPAGNASDFPANPSANIPAAK
-976 GQAGVRAD
+976 
-984 THAGAQALAQADDA
+984 H
-998 DARADVQAQA
+998 
-1008 NVQAHANSNS
+1008 
-1018 NSNDKTPED
+1018 DKTE
-1027 SPRKLSRVSD
+1027 KLD
-1037 KPEKPEKGA
+1037 KGA
-1046 RPTRSAK
+1046 RTMRSAK

-1096 ILTGDTADRITPVQ
+1096 VLTGDTADRVTPVE
-1110 RFQQGEVPLFL
+1110 RFQQGDVPLFL

-1184 LQEQKAG
+1184 LQEQKAS

-1196 LSEDAAGAVKFSDD
+1196 LSEDGAGAAKFSDD
-1210 DIDALFAPMPELDGE
+1210 DLDALFAPMPEIEGGR
-1225 K
+1225 

>member
-1 MSSVFFDRERIAD
+1 MSSVFFDRERVAE

-19 TVAKARAVG
+19 TVAKARSVG
-28 PVSNVQWHGATL
+28 AITHVEWHGTTL
-40 TGRVQGSEPEPYRT
+40 SGDVQGTQALPYRT

-59 TDGGTPWA
+59 TDGGSPWA
-67 QSDCSCPV
+67 QSDCTCPV

-80 HVAALLLAELEY
+80 HVAALLLAELDY
-92 HDEMDHIVRVD
+92 HDEMDHITHVEHD
-103 DAERDDS
+103 DDDGGS
-110 APTAEPGTPES
+110 AD
-121 FGPRQTQ
+121 PRPNSPKSIMALDQPS
-128 QGVRPE
+128 GVRPE

-145 AEAADAAAQKATA
+145 AEAADALARNASA
-158 ARTETLA
+158 ARTQTLA

-179 VLYRARCDANGR
+179 VLYRARCNPEGAI
-191 VVEVGETWGNV
+191 VEVDEPWDNV
-202 ESALLKQPRFVSDE
+202 EAALVKQPKFVSDE
-216 DLSILRGLWLGRAR
+216 DLSILRGLWLGRSR
-230 EDFGQFVL
+230 EDFGQFIL
-238 RGTNGAEMLQKLIVT
+238 RGTNGAEMLQKLIAT
-253 GRLFFDFKVAPHD
+253 GRLFFEFKPARGHD
-266 DAPTPLVRAADRPGR
+266 GPTPLSRAADRPGR

-286 LADQRLRPVLCTEP
+286 LADQRLRPVLRTEP

-315 GVAKEA
+315 GVANEA
-321 GIVRSSLPF
+321 GIVQLSLPF

-352 VLREVAPDLPLPP
+352 VLREIAPGLPLPP
-365 TPEASAI
+365 THDASAI

-382 LTLNS
+382 LTINS
-387 HALPFA
+387 HALPSSA
-393 ARTSK
+393 K
-398 ATRAEKASR
+398 AGQRKPE
-407 ATRAAAAPAVE
+407 AVE

-435 SVTLVPV
+435 SVTLVPM
-442 PGGEVLHIRRRY
+442 PGGDVIHIRRRY
-454 EVEKKRLLELRKTG
+454 EAEKKRLLELRKTG

-475 RVFATRLLPD
+475 RVFAARLLPD
-485 TMLGLPDDEA
+485 TMLGLPDADA
-495 WSVFVNEAV
+495 WSAFVNDAV
-504 PDLVSKG
+504 PELVSKG

-545 MGIRIGE
+545 MGIRVGE
-552 RSVRLE
+552 RNVRLE

-570 WLGGALE
+570 WLSGALE
-577 AIPDDEPIELKTEE
+577 SIADHEPIELKTEE

-617 GALAEGAPLRVPSVD
+617 GSLAEGAPLRVPSVD
-632 AGRLEA
+632 AGRLDA

-644 WQFRGDDSIRQLAAR
+644 WQFRGDDSIRQLAQR

-670 VPAALRA
+670 VPRGLKAE
-677 QLRAYQQQGLN
+677 LRAYQHQGLN
-688 WMQYLREQGLAG
+688 WMQFLREQDLAG

-718 LAEREAG
+718 LAEKEAG
-725 RLDKP
+725 RLSRP

-741 NWREEARRFAPE
+741 NWREEARRFAPG

-783 LWRDQKVLAGHEYHL
+783 LWRDQKILAEHDYHL
-798 LILDEAQYVKNATTK
+798 LILDEAQYVKNASTK

-821 SARHRLCLTG
+821 RARHRLCLTG

-852 LGTQKD
+852 LGSQKD

-864 NPIEKNHD
+864 NPIEKNGD
-872 GVRRS
+872 GVRRA

-963 RSLRAAEADAEAQ
+963 RTLKVDGAVGTGGETPAGNASDFPANPPANIPAAK
-976 GQAGVRAD
+976 
-984 THAGAQALAQADDA
+984 H
-998 DARADVQAQA
+998 
-1008 NVQAHANSNS
+1008 
-1018 NSNDKTPED
+1018 DKTE
-1027 SPRKLSRVSD
+1027 KLD
-1037 KPEKPEKGA
+1037 KGA
-1046 RPTRSAK
+1046 RTMRSAK

-1096 ILTGDTADRITPVQ
+1096 VLTGDTADRVTPVE
-1110 RFQQGEVPLFL
+1110 RFQQGDVPLFL

-1184 LQEQKAG
+1184 LQEQKAS

-1196 LSEDAAGAVKFSDD
+1196 LSEDGAGAAKFSDD
-1210 DIDALFAPMPELDGE
+1210 DLDALFAPMPEIEGGR
-1225 K
+1225 

>member
-1 MSSVFFDRERIAD
+1 MSSVFFDRERIAE

-19 TVAKARAVG
+19 TVAKARSVG
-28 PVSNVQWHGATL
+28 PVANVKWHGATL
-40 TGRVQGSEPEPYRT
+40 SGDVQGTRPIPYKT

-59 TDGGTPWA
+59 TDGGSPWA
-67 QSDCSCPV
+67 QGDCTCPV

-80 HVAALLLAELEY
+80 HVAALLLAELDY
-92 HDEMDHIVRVD
+92 HDEMDHITHVELD
-103 DAERDDS
+103 DGETARDLPPKPMAHMGQPS
-110 APTAEPGTPES
+110 
-121 FGPRQTQ
+121 
-128 QGVRPE
+128 GVRPE

-145 AEAADAAAQKATA
+145 AEAAGADAQKASA
-158 ARTETLA
+158 PRTQTLA
-165 YRLNWSDFHKRHEV
+165 YRLNWSNFHMRHEV
-179 VLYRARCDANGR
+179 VLYRARCNPDG
-191 VVEVGETWGNV
+191 VIVEVDEPWGNV
-202 ESALLKQPRFVSDE
+202 ETALLKQPKFVSDE
-216 DLSILRGLWLGRAR
+216 DLSILRGLWLGRSR
-230 EDFGQFVL
+230 EDFGQFIL
-238 RGTNGAEMLQKLIVT
+238 RGTSGAEMLQKLIAT
-253 GRLFFDFKVAPHD
+253 GRLFVDFNPAHGQTT
-266 DAPTPLVRAADRPGR
+266 PTALSRGADRPGR

-286 LADQRLRPVLCTEP
+286 LADERLRPVLCTEP
-300 RATMVLPTEPVWYVD
+300 RASMVLPTEPVWYVD
-315 GVAKEA
+315 GVANEA
-321 GIVRSSLPF
+321 GIVQSSLPF

-352 VLREVAPDLPLPP
+352 VLREIAPELPLPP
-365 TPEASAI
+365 THDASAI

-382 LTLNS
+382 LSLNS
-387 HALPFA
+387 HALPSS
-393 ARTSK
+393 TSK
-398 ATRAEKASR
+398 AGLRQSG
-407 ATRAAAAPAVE
+407 AVE

-435 SVTLVPV
+435 SVTLVPM
-442 PGGEVLHIRRRY
+442 PGGDVIHIRRRY
-454 EVEKKRLLELRKTG
+454 EAEKKRLLELRKTG

-475 RVFATRLLPD
+475 RVYASRLLPD
-485 TMLGLPDDEA
+485 TMLGLPDAEA
-495 WSVFVNEAV
+495 WSAFVNDAV
-504 PDLVSKG
+504 PELVSKG

-521 YNVIEIDAIDGTAHQ
+521 YNVIEIDAIEGTAHQ

-552 RSVRLE
+552 RNVRLE

-570 WLGGALE
+570 WLNGALE
-577 AIPDDEPIELKTEE
+577 SIADDEPIELKTEE

-608 LVDLFDSLG
+608 LVDLFDALG
-617 GALAEGAPLRVPSVD
+617 GSLADGAPLRVASVD

-638 LNDTGR
+638 LNGTGR
-644 WQFRGDDSIRQLAAR
+644 WQFRGEDSIRQLAQR

-670 VPAALRA
+670 VPRGLKAELRT
-677 QLRAYQQQGLN
+677 YQHQGLN
-688 WMQYLREQGLAG
+688 WMQFLREQNLAG

-718 LAEREAG
+718 LAEKEAG
-725 RLDKP
+725 RLTRP

-770 IGEHELILTTYAL
+770 IAEHELILTTYAL
-783 LWRDQKVLAGHEYHL
+783 LWRDQKVLAEHDYHL

-821 SARHRLCLTG
+821 RARHRLCLTG

-852 LGTQKD
+852 LGSQKD
-858 FTRRWR
+858 FTKRWR
-864 NPIEKNHD
+864 NPIEKNGD
-872 GVRRS
+872 GVRRA

-902 TTIVCS
+902 TTILCS

-921 VRTAMQER
+921 VRTAMQEK

-963 RSLRAAEADAEAQ
+963 RTLKAAGEAGDK
-976 GQAGVRAD
+976 R
-984 THAGAQALAQADDA
+984 
-998 DARADVQAQA
+998 
-1008 NVQAHANSNS
+1008 
-1018 NSNDKTPED
+1018 DKTD
-1027 SPRKLSRVSD
+1027 RV
-1037 KPEKPEKGA
+1037 EKGA
-1046 RPTRSAK
+1046 RAMRSAK

-1081 SLIAQALDEAAIAYV
+1081 SLIAEALEEAAIPYV
-1096 ILTGDTADRITPVQ
+1096 LLTGDTTDRVTPVE

-1196 LSEDAAGAVKFSDD
+1196 LSEDAAGAAKFSDD
-1210 DIDALFAPMPELDGE
+1210 DLDALFAPMPEIEGGR
-1225 K
+1225 

>member
-1 MSSVFFDRERIAD
+1 MSSVFFDRERIAE

-19 TVAKARAVG
+19 TVAKARSVGAVTH
-28 PVSNVQWHGATL
+28 VTWQGATL
-40 TGRVQGSEPEPYRT
+40 SGDVQGTQAHPYRT

-59 TDGGTPWA
+59 TDGGLPWA
-67 QSDCSCPV
+67 QSDCTCPV
-75 GRNCK
+75 GRDCK
-80 HVAALLLAELEY
+80 HVAALLLAELDY
-92 HDEMDHIVRVD
+92 HDEMDHITHVD
-103 DAERDDS
+103 RDGSGDEDDDNLNAPSRTGVADFGQPSRDATGQR
-110 APTAEPGTPES
+110 
-121 FGPRQTQ
+121 
-128 QGVRPE
+128 VRPE

-145 AEAADAAAQKATA
+145 AEAADADAQKAAT
-158 ARTETLA
+158 ARTQTLA
-165 YRLNWSDFHKRHEV
+165 YRLNWSEFHMRHEV
-179 VLYRARCDANGR
+179 VLYRARCDPDGA
-191 VVEVGETWGNV
+191 VVEVGEAWANV
-202 ESALLKQPRFVSDE
+202 EAALLKQPRFVSDE
-216 DLSILRGLWLGRAR
+216 DLSILRGLWLGRSR

-238 RGTNGAEMLQKLIVT
+238 RGTSGAEMLQKLIAT
-253 GRLFFDFKVAPHD
+253 GRLFVEFGHEAGREG
-266 DAPTPLVRAADRPGR
+266 PTPLSRGADRPGR

-300 RATMVLPTEPVWYVD
+300 RASMVLPTEPVWYVD
-315 GVAKEA
+315 GVANEA
-321 GIVRSSLPF
+321 GLVESSLPF

-352 VLREVAPDLPLPP
+352 VLREIAPGLPLPP
-365 TPEASAI
+365 THDASAI
-372 RVIDVEPVPV
+372 RAIDVDPVPV
-382 LTLNS
+382 LALNS
-387 HALPFA
+387 HALP
-393 ARTSK
+393 ARAGQRRT
-398 ATRAEKASR
+398 E
-407 ATRAAAAPAVE
+407 AVE

-435 SVTLVPV
+435 SVTLVPM
-442 PGGEVLHIRRRY
+442 PGGDVIHIRRRY

-475 RVFATRLLPD
+475 RVYASRLLPD
-485 TMLGLPDDEA
+485 TMLGLPDADA
-495 WSVFVNEAV
+495 WSAFVNDAV
-504 PDLVSKG
+504 PELVAKG
-511 WRVTMAPEFR
+511 WRVQMAAEFR

-545 MGIRIGE
+545 MGIQIGD
-552 RSVRLE
+552 RKVRLE

-570 WLGGALE
+570 WLSGALE
-577 AIPDDEPIELKTEE
+577 SIADSEPIELKTDE

-617 GALAEGAPLRVPSVD
+617 GTLADGAPLRIPAVD
-632 AGRLEA
+632 AGRLDA
-638 LNDTGR
+638 LDGTGR
-644 WQFRGDDSIRQLAAR
+644 WQFRGDDSIRQLARR

-670 VPAALRA
+670 VPAGLVAELRT
-677 QLRAYQQQGLN
+677 YQHQGLN
-688 WMQYLREQGLAG
+688 WMQFLREQGLAG

-718 LAEREAG
+718 LAEKEAG
-725 RLDKP
+725 RLTRP

-741 NWREEARRFAPE
+741 NWREEARRFAPG

-762 QRKERFEQ
+762 QRKQRFEQ

-783 LWRDQKVLAGHEYHL
+783 LWRDQKVLAEHDYHL

-821 SARHRLCLTG
+821 RARHRLCLTG

-864 NPIEKNHD
+864 NPIEKNGD
-872 GVRRS
+872 GVRRA

-921 VRTAMQER
+921 VRTAMQEK

-963 RSLRAAEADAEAQ
+963 KTLKAGGADQASL
-976 GQAGVRAD
+976 D
-984 THAGAQALAQADDA
+984 TPPGIVPQ
-998 DARADVQAQA
+998 
-1008 NVQAHANSNS
+1008 
-1018 NSNDKTPED
+1018 
-1027 SPRKLSRVSD
+1027 PRD
-1037 KPEKPEKGA
+1037 KPEKAPRAMG
-1046 RPTRSAK
+1046 SAK

-1081 SLIAQALDEAAIAYV
+1081 ALIADALKEAAIPYV
-1096 ILTGDTADRITPVQ
+1096 ILTGDTADRATPVE
-1110 RFQQGEVPLFL
+1110 RFQRGEVPLFL

-1196 LSEDAAGAVKFSDD
+1196 LSEDAAGAAKFSDD
-1210 DIDALFAPMPELDGE
+1210 DLDALFAPMPEIESGR
-1225 K
+1225 

>member
-1 MSSVFFDRERIAD
+1 MSSVFFDRDRITE
-14 WLGDH
+14 WLGEW
-19 TVAKARAVG
+19 TVAKARSVG
-28 PVSNVQWHGATL
+28 TVSNVKWHGATL
-40 TGRVQGSEPEPYRT
+40 TGDVQGSQPQPYRT

-59 TDGGTPWA
+59 TDGGAPWA
-67 QSDCSCPV
+67 QGDCTCPV
-75 GRNCK
+75 GRDCK
-80 HVAALLLAELEY
+80 HVAALLLAELDY
-92 HDEMDHIVRVD
+92 HDEMDHITRVAD
-103 DAERDDS
+103 EGDADAARPVPAMGAASPSSS
-110 APTAEPGTPES
+110 AAPLAPST
-121 FGPRQTQ
+121 
-128 QGVRPE
+128 GVRPE
-134 LVSWLERFRAR
+134 LVSWLERFRERAR
-145 AEAADAAAQKATA
+145 AADADAAASAKDA
-158 ARTETLA
+158 ARQPAASRETLA
-165 YRLNWSDFHKRHEV
+165 YRLNWSSFHLRHEV
-179 VLYRARCDANGR
+179 VLHCARCDEDGTI
-191 VVEVGETWGNV
+191 VEVGESWGDV
-202 ESALLKQPRFVSDE
+202 EVALLRQPRFVSDA
-216 DLSILRGLWLGRAR
+216 DLSILRGLWLGRSR

-238 RGTNGAEMLQKLIVT
+238 RGTSGAETLQKLIAT
-253 GRLFFDFKVAPHD
+253 GRLFFDFRIAPGH
-266 DAPTPLVRAADRPGR
+266 AGPTPLARAADRPGR

-286 LADQRLRPVLCTEP
+286 LADQRLRPVLRTEP
-300 RATMVLPTEPVWYVD
+300 RASMVLPTEPVWYVD
-315 GVAKEA
+315 GVANEA
-321 GIVRSSLPF
+321 GIVPLSLPF

-352 VLREVAPDLPLPP
+352 VLREIAPELPLPP
-365 TPEASAI
+365 THDAPAI

-387 HALPFA
+387 HALSGAMKVARAAKGAGGAKA
-393 ARTSK
+393 ARTG
-398 ATRAEKASR
+398 T
-407 ATRAAAAPAVE
+407 AAAAPPRDAAAVE
-418 LAGVSFDY
+418 LAAVSFDY
-426 DGVSINVDS
+426 DGVSINADS
-435 SVTLVPV
+435 SVTLVPL
-442 PGGEVLHIRRRY
+442 PGGDVIHIRRRY
-454 EVEKKRLLELRKTG
+454 EAEKKRLLELRKTG
-468 LQKVPTS
+468 LQKVPTRS
-475 RVFATRLLPD
+475 VHASRLLPD
-485 TMLGLPDDEA
+485 TMLGLPDADA
-495 WSVFVNEAV
+495 WSGFVNEAV
-504 PDLVSKG
+504 PALAANG

-521 YNVIEIDAIDGTAHQ
+521 YNVIEIDAIDGSAQQ
-536 AGDGWFDLE
+536 ASDGWFDLE
-545 MGIRIGE
+545 MGIRVGG
-552 RSVRLE
+552 RDVRLE

-570 WLGGALE
+570 WLSGALE
-577 AIPDDEPIELKTEE
+577 TIGDAEPIELKTDE
-591 NKRLRLRAD
+591 NKRLRIRAD

-617 GALAEGAPLRVPSVD
+617 GALAEGVPLRVPALD
-632 AGRLEA
+632 AGRLDA

-644 WQFRGDDSIRQLAAR
+644 WQFSGDDSIRELARR

-670 VPAALRA
+670 VPRALKA
-677 QLRAYQQQGLN
+677 ELRAYQHQGLN
-688 WMQYLREQGLAG
+688 WMQFLRDQDLAG

-718 LAEREAG
+718 LAEKEAG
-725 RLDKP
+725 RLTRP

-741 NWREEARRFAPE
+741 NWREEARRFAPD

-770 IGEHELILTTYAL
+770 IGDHELILTTYAL
-783 LWRDQKVLAGHEYHL
+783 LWRDQKVLAGHDYHL

-852 LGTQKD
+852 LGSQKD

-864 NPIEKNHD
+864 NPIEKNGD
-872 GVRRS
+872 DVRRA

-889 RRKDEVAKELPAK
+889 RRKDEVAKELPPK
-902 TTIVCS
+902 TTIVCP

-921 VRTAMQER
+921 VRTAMQEK

-963 RSLRAAEADAEAQ
+963 RVASGMTESGADGNETGKTAGSAVGKTTGSGERAM
-976 GQAGVRAD
+976 
-984 THAGAQALAQADDA
+984 
-998 DARADVQAQA
+998 
-1008 NVQAHANSNS
+1008 
-1018 NSNDKTPED
+1018 
-1027 SPRKLSRVSD
+1027 
-1037 KPEKPEKGA
+1037 
-1046 RPTRSAK
+1046 RSAK

-1081 SLIAQALDEAAIAYV
+1081 ALIADALDEAAIPYV
-1096 ILTGDTADRITPVQ
+1096 LLTGDTVDRATPVE
-1110 RFQQGEVPLFL
+1110 RFQRGEVPLFL

-1196 LSEDAAGAVKFSDD
+1196 LAEDAAGTTRFSDD
-1210 DIDALFAPMPELDGE
+1210 DLDALFEPMPEIEGAR
-1225 K
+1225 

>member
-1 MSSVFFDRERIAD
+1 MSSVFFDRERIAE

-19 TVAKARAVG
+19 TVAKARLVGAVT
-28 PVSNVQWHGATL
+28 NMQWRGTTL
-40 TGRVQGSEPEPYRT
+40 SGDVQGTQPSPYRT

-59 TDGGTPWA
+59 NGGGLPWA
-67 QSDCSCPV
+67 QSDCTCPV

-80 HVAALLLAELEY
+80 HVAALLLAALEY
-92 HDEMDHIVRVD
+92 QDEMDHVIYVD
-103 DAERDDS
+103 DDADDRDAQRGGYREARS
-110 APTAEPGTPES
+110 TAKAEPAA
-121 FGPRQTQ
+121 
-128 QGVRPE
+128 GVRPE

-145 AEAADAAAQKATA
+145 AEAADALAQKGGA
-158 ARTETLA
+158 ARTQTLA
-165 YRLNWSDFHKRHEV
+165 YLLNWSNFHMRHEV
-179 VLYRARCDANGR
+179 VLYRARCNADGTIF
-191 VVEVGETWGNV
+191 EVDEPWSNV
-202 ESALLKQPRFVSDE
+202 ESALLKQPKFVSDE
-216 DLSILRGLWLGRAR
+216 DLSILRGLWLGRSR
-230 EDFGQFVL
+230 EDFGQFIL
-238 RGTNGAEMLQKLIVT
+238 RGTSGAEMLQKLIAT
-253 GRLFFDFKVAPHD
+253 GRLFFEFDPEPGREG
-266 DAPTPLVRAADRPGR
+266 PTPLSRGADRPGR

-286 LADQRLRPVLCTEP
+286 LADERLRPVLCTEP
-300 RATMVLPTEPVWYVD
+300 RASMVLPTEPVWYVD
-315 GVAKEA
+315 GAAHEA
-321 GIVRSSLPF
+321 GIVQSSLPF

-352 VLREVAPDLPLPP
+352 VLREIAPELPLPP
-365 TPEASAI
+365 AHDASAI
-372 RVIDVEPVPV
+372 RVIDVDPVPV

-387 HALPFA
+387 HALPSA
-393 ARTSK
+393 G
-398 ATRAEKASR
+398 
-407 ATRAAAAPAVE
+407 RAAQRKPEAVE

-435 SVTLVPV
+435 SVTLVPM
-442 PGGEVLHIRRRY
+442 PGGDVIHIRRRY
-454 EVEKKRLLELRKTG
+454 EAEKKRLLELRKTG

-475 RVFATRLLPD
+475 RVYGARLLPD
-485 TMLGLPDDEA
+485 TMLGLPDADA
-495 WSVFVNEAV
+495 WSAFVNHAV

-552 RSVRLE
+552 RNVRLE

-570 WLGGALE
+570 WLGGALDSIADE
-577 AIPDDEPIELKTEE
+577 EPIELKTEE

-608 LVDLFDSLG
+608 LVDLFDALG
-617 GALAEGAPLRVPSVD
+617 GSLADGAPLRVPSVD

-638 LNDTGR
+638 LNSTGR
-644 WQFRGDDSIRQLAAR
+644 WQFRGDDSIRLLAQR
-659 LQAGPGLREVP
+659 LQAGPGLHEVP
-670 VPAALRA
+670 VPRGLRA
-677 QLRAYQQQGLN
+677 ELRAYQQQGLN
-688 WMQYLREQGLAG
+688 WMQFLRAQDLAG

-718 LAEREAG
+718 LAEKEAG
-725 RLDKP
+725 RLNRP

-783 LWRDQKVLAGHEYHL
+783 LWRDQKVLAEHDYHL

-821 SARHRLCLTG
+821 RARHRLCLTG

-852 LGTQKD
+852 LGSQKD

-864 NPIEKNHD
+864 NPIEKNGD
-872 GVRRS
+872 GVRRA

-921 VRTAMQER
+921 VRTAMQEK

-963 RSLRAAEADAEAQ
+963 KTIKIADE
-976 GQAGVRAD
+976 V
-984 THAGAQALAQADDA
+984 DA
-998 DARADVQAQA
+998 HDEKRPTTGARA
-1008 NVQAHANSNS
+1008 
-1018 NSNDKTPED
+1018 
-1027 SPRKLSRVSD
+1027 
-1037 KPEKPEKGA
+1037 EKNEKAEKAEKGA
-1046 RPTRSAK
+1046 RAMRSAK

-1081 SLIAQALDEAAIAYV
+1081 ALIAQALEDAAIPYV
-1096 ILTGDTADRITPVQ
+1096 ILTGDTADRITPVE

-1196 LSEDAAGAVKFSDD
+1196 LSDDAAGAAKFSDD
-1210 DIDALFAPMPELDGE
+1210 DLDALFAPMPEIEGGR
-1225 K
+1225 

>member
-1 MSSVFFDRERIAD
+1 MSPVLFDRERITQ
-14 WLGDH
+14 WLGEH
-19 TVAKARAVG
+19 TVAKSRSVG
-28 PVSNVQWHGATL
+28 PVTGVTWRGDTL
-40 TGRVQGSEPEPYRT
+40 TGDVQGSERQPYQT
-54 RVRFR
+54 LVRFR
-59 TDGGTPWA
+59 TDGGSPWA
-67 QSDCSCPV
+67 QGSCSCPV
-75 GRNCK
+75 GYNCK
-80 HVAALLLAELEY
+80 HVAALLFAELAY
-92 HDEMDHIVRVD
+92 HDEMDHIIH
-103 DAERDDS
+103 AESGDDS
-110 APTAEPGTPES
+110 AQLGRHDDSEQSNGSNGSDGGVGAFRQQTPAA
-121 FGPRQTQ
+121 
-128 QGVRPE
+128 GVRPE
-134 LVSWLERFRAR
+134 LVSWLERFRAS
-145 AEAADAAAQKATA
+145 AEAAETRAQKDGAV
-158 ARTETLA
+158 RTQTLA
-165 YRLNWSDFHKRHEV
+165 YLLNWSRFQLRHEV
-179 VLYRARCDANGR
+179 SLYRATCRADGTISQI
-191 VVEVGETWGNV
+191 GEPWGNV
-202 ESALLKQPRFVSDE
+202 EGALLKQPRFVSDE
-216 DLSILRGLWLGRAR
+216 DLSILRGLWLGRSR
-230 EDFGQFVL
+230 DDFDRFIL
-238 RGTNGAEMLQKLIVT
+238 RGSSGAEILQKLIVT
-253 GRLFFDFKVAPHD
+253 GRLFFEFKPASGKT
-266 DAPTPLVRAADRPGR
+266 APTPLALAAERPGR

-286 LADQRLRPVLCTEP
+286 LADQRLRPVLRTDP
-300 RATMVLPTEPVWYVD
+300 RASMVLPTEPIWYVD
-315 GVAKEA
+315 GEANEA
-321 GIVRSSLPF
+321 GVVATSLPF

-352 VLREVAPDLPLPP
+352 VLREIAPGLPP
-365 TPEASAI
+365 PPSHDSAVI
-372 RVIDVEPVPV
+372 RVIDMEPVPV
-382 LTLNS
+382 LVLNS
-387 HALPFA
+387 YPLPSAGRGVQRKTEAL
-393 ARTSK
+393 
-398 ATRAEKASR
+398 
-407 ATRAAAAPAVE
+407 E
-418 LAGVSFDY
+418 LAAVSFDY

-435 SVTLVPV
+435 SVTLVPM
-442 PGGEVLHIRRRY
+442 PGGDVIHIRRRY
-454 EVEKKRLLELRKTG
+454 DTEKKRLLELRKAG

-475 RVFATRLLPD
+475 RLYMSRLPPG
-485 TMLGLPDDEA
+485 TMLGLPDGDAEA
-495 WSVFVNEAV
+495 WSAFVNDAL
-504 PDLVSKG
+504 PALVAQG
-511 WRVTMAPEFR
+511 WRVTMAAEFR
-521 YNVIEIDAIDGTAHQ
+521 YNVIEIDAIEGAAYQ

-552 RSVRLE
+552 RKVRLE

-577 AIPDDEPIELKTEE
+577 SIADSEPIELKTEE

-608 LVDLFDSLG
+608 LVDLFDALG
-617 GALAEGAPLRVPSVD
+617 GTLADGALLRVPSTD
-632 AGRLEA
+632 AGRLAA
-638 LNDTGR
+638 LDDTGR
-644 WQFRGDDSIRQLAAR
+644 WQFRGEDAIRQMARR

-670 VPAALRA
+670 VPRGLHA
-677 QLRAYQQQGLN
+677 QLRVYQQQGLD
-688 WMQYLREQGLAG
+688 WMQFLREHGLAG

-718 LAEREAG
+718 LAEKEAG
-725 RLDKP
+725 RLTRP

-741 NWREEARRFAPE
+741 NWREEARRFAPD
-753 LKVLVLNGP
+753 LKVLVLDGP

-770 IGEHELILTTYAL
+770 IGAHELVLTTYAL
-783 LWRDQKVLAGHEYHL
+783 LWRDQKVLAEHDYHL

-821 SARHRLCLTG
+821 RARHRLCLTG

-864 NPIEKNHD
+864 NPIEKNGD
-872 GVRRS
+872 DVRRS

-889 RRKDEVAKELPAK
+889 RRKDEVAKELPPK

-908 VDLEGAQRDLYET
+908 VELEGAQRDLYET
-921 VRTAMQER
+921 VRTAMQEK
-929 VRAAVSAQGLARS
+929 VRAAITAQGLARS

-963 RSLRAAEADAEAQ
+963 KKIHRPDQAADE
-976 GQAGVRAD
+976 
-984 THAGAQALAQADDA
+984 
-998 DARADVQAQA
+998 
-1008 NVQAHANSNS
+1008 
-1018 NSNDKTPED
+1018 PETV
-1027 SPRKLSRVSD
+1027 PA
-1037 KPEKPEKGA
+1037 A
-1046 RPTRSAK
+1046 RPPAKAGKADKAAKALKADGTAPGPGSAK

-1063 LIEEG
+1063 LIDEG

-1081 SLIAQALDEAAIAYV
+1081 ALIAGALEEAAIPYV
-1096 ILTGDTADRITPVQ
+1096 LLTGDTADRVTPVE
-1110 RFQQGEVPLFL
+1110 RFQRGEVPLFL

-1196 LSEDAAGAVKFSDD
+1196 LSEDAAGAARFSDD
-1210 DIDALFAPMPELDGE
+1210 DLAALFAPMPAIESGR
-1225 K
+1225 

>member
-1 MSSVFFDRERIAD
+1 
-14 WLGDH
+14 
-19 TVAKARAVG
+19 
-28 PVSNVQWHGATL
+28 
-40 TGRVQGSEPEPYRT
+40 
-54 RVRFR
+54 
-59 TDGGTPWA
+59 
-67 QSDCSCPV
+67 
-75 GRNCK
+75 
-80 HVAALLLAELEY
+80 
-92 HDEMDHIVRVD
+92 
-103 DAERDDS
+103 
-110 APTAEPGTPES
+110 
-121 FGPRQTQ
+121 
-128 QGVRPE
+128 
-134 LVSWLERFRAR
+134 
-145 AEAADAAAQKATA
+145 
-158 ARTETLA
+158 
-165 YRLNWSDFHKRHEV
+165 
-179 VLYRARCDANGR
+179 
-191 VVEVGETWGNV
+191 
-202 ESALLKQPRFVSDE
+202 
-216 DLSILRGLWLGRAR
+216 
-230 EDFGQFVL
+230 
-238 RGTNGAEMLQKLIVT
+238 
-253 GRLFFDFKVAPHD
+253 
-266 DAPTPLVRAADRPGR
+266 
-281 IEWEP
+281 
-286 LADQRLRPVLCTEP
+286 
-300 RATMVLPTEPVWYVD
+300 
-315 GVAKEA
+315 
-321 GIVRSSLPF
+321 
-330 QQLPDYLAMP
+330 
-340 PISLAEAPLVAS
+340 
-352 VLREVAPDLPLPP
+352 
-365 TPEASAI
+365 
-372 RVIDVEPVPV
+372 V

-387 HALPFA
+387 HALPSA
-393 ARTSK
+393 GK
-398 ATRAEKASR
+398 AKGL
-407 ATRAAAAPAVE
+407 AVE

-435 SVTLVPV
+435 SVTLVPM
-442 PGGEVLHIRRRY
+442 PGGDVIHIRRRY
-454 EVEKKRLLELRKTG
+454 EVEKKRLLELRKSG

-475 RVFATRLLPD
+475 RVFTSRQLPD
-485 TMLGLPDDEA
+485 TMLGLADADA
-495 WSVFVNEAV
+495 WSSFVSDAV
-504 PDLVSKG
+504 PELVSKG

-552 RSVRLE
+552 RNVRLE

-570 WLGGALE
+570 WLGGTLE
-577 AIPDDEPIELKTEE
+577 AIADDEPIELKTEE

-617 GALAEGAPLRVPSVD
+617 ASLAEGAPLRVPSVD
-632 AGRLEA
+632 AGRLQA
-638 LNDTGR
+638 LSDTGR
-644 WQFRGDDSIRQLAAR
+644 WQFRGDDSIRELAQR

-670 VPAALRA
+670 VPRSLRA
-677 QLRAYQQQGLN
+677 ELRAYQQQGLN

-718 LAEREAG
+718 LAEKEAG
-725 RLDKP
+725 RLDRP

-762 QRKERFEQ
+762 QRKERFDQ

-783 LWRDQKVLAGHEYHL
+783 LWRDQKVLAEHEYHL

-821 SARHRLCLTG
+821 NARHRLCLTG

-852 LGTQKD
+852 LGSQKD

-864 NPIEKNHD
+864 NPIEKNND

-921 VRTAMQER
+921 VRTAMQEK

-963 RSLRAAEADAEAQ
+963 RTIRTANEGAERSEDAAP
-976 GQAGVRAD
+976 R
-984 THAGAQALAQADDA
+984 LA
-998 DARADVQAQA
+998 
-1008 NVQAHANSNS
+1008 SP
-1018 NSNDKTPED
+1018 DKA
-1027 SPRKLSRVSD
+1027 
-1037 KPEKPEKGA
+1037 EKGA
-1046 RPTRSAK
+1046 RGMRSAK

-1081 SLIAQALDEAAIAYV
+1081 ALIAEALDEAAIPYV
-1096 ILTGDTADRITPVQ
+1096 ILTGDTTDRITPVE

-1196 LSEDAAGAVKFSDD
+1196 LSEDAAGAAKFSDD
-1210 DIDALFAPMPELDGE
+1210 DIDALFAPMPELEGGR
-1225 K
+1225 

>member
-1 MSSVFFDRERIAD
+1 MSSVFFDRESIAE
-14 WLGDH
+14 WLGEH
-19 TVAKARAVG
+19 TVAKARSVG
-28 PVSNVQWHGATL
+28 AVSNVKWQGETL
-40 TGRVQGSEPEPYRT
+40 SGDVQGSQPQPYRT

-59 TDGGTPWA
+59 TDGGSPWA
-67 QSDCSCPV
+67 KGECTCPV

-80 HVAALLLAELEY
+80 HVAALLLAELDY
-92 HDEMDHIVRVD
+92 HDEMDHITQV
-103 DAERDDS
+103 EDDS
-110 APTAEPGTPES
+110 DPATSEVFVTRRITVPGVPPAPSPSSSSTP
-121 FGPRQTQ
+121 
-128 QGVRPE
+128 GVRPE

-145 AEAADAAAQKATA
+145 ARAADAAAEKNA
-158 ARTETLA
+158 ARKVEAPSRETLA
-165 YRLNWSDFHKRHEV
+165 YRLNWSRLHLRHEV
-179 VLYRARCDANGR
+179 VLHRARCDADG
-191 VVEVGETWGNV
+191 VIVEVGDSWGDV
-202 ESALLKQPRFVSDE
+202 EGALLRQPRFVSDE
-216 DLSILRGLWLGRAR
+216 DLSILRGLWLGRSR
-230 EDFGQFVL
+230 EDLGQFVL
-238 RGTNGAEMLQKLIVT
+238 RGTSGAETLQKLIAT
-253 GRLFFDFKVAPHD
+253 GRLFFDFRIAPGE
-266 DAPTPLVRAADRPGR
+266 ARPTPLARAADRPGR

-286 LADQRLRPVLCTEP
+286 LADERLRPVLRTEP
-300 RATMVLPTEPVWYVD
+300 RASMVLPTEPVWYVD
-315 GVAKEA
+315 GVANEA
-321 GIVRSSLPF
+321 GVVPLSLPF

-352 VLREVAPDLPLPP
+352 VLREIAPELPLPP
-365 TPEASAI
+365 THDAPAI

-387 HALPFA
+387 HALPGTAKGMKTAKA
-393 ARTSK
+393 ATTAK
-398 ATRAEKASR
+398 AAKAAEHKSA
-407 ATRAAAAPAVE
+407 AVE
-418 LAGVSFDY
+418 LAAASFEY
-426 DGVSINVDS
+426 DGVSINADS
-435 SVTLVPV
+435 SVTLVPL
-442 PGGEVLHIRRRY
+442 PGGDVIHIRRRY
-454 EVEKKRLLELRKTG
+454 DAEKKRLLELRKTG
-468 LQKVPTS
+468 LQKVPT
-475 RVFATRLLPD
+475 RNMQAARLLPD
-485 TMLGLPDDEA
+485 TMLGLPDADA
-495 WSVFVNEAV
+495 WSEFVNDAV
-504 PDLVSKG
+504 PDLVAKG

-521 YNVIEIDAIDGTAHQ
+521 YNVIEIDSIDGTAQQ

-545 MGIRIGE
+545 MGIRVGE
-552 RSVRLE
+552 RNVRLE

-570 WLGGALE
+570 WLSGALE
-577 AIPDDEPIELKTEE
+577 SIRDDEPIELKTEE

-617 GALAEGAPLRVPSVD
+617 GALAEGAPLRVPAVD
-632 AGRLEA
+632 AGRLDA
-638 LNDTGR
+638 LHDTGR
-644 WQFRGDDSIRQLAAR
+644 WQFSGDASIRELARR
-659 LQAGPGLREVP
+659 LQAGPGLREVA
-670 VPAALRA
+670 VPRGLKAD
-677 QLRAYQQQGLN
+677 LRAYQHQGLN
-688 WMQYLREQGLAG
+688 WMQFLREQDLAG

-718 LAEREAG
+718 LAEKEAG
-725 RLDKP
+725 RLTQP

-753 LKVLVLNGP
+753 LKVLALNGP
-762 QRKERFEQ
+762 HRKERFAQ

-783 LWRDQKVLAGHEYHL
+783 LWRDQKVLGEHDYHL

-821 SARHRLCLTG
+821 RARHRLCLTG

-852 LGTQKD
+852 LGSQKD

-864 NPIEKNHD
+864 NPIEKNGD
-872 GVRRS
+872 DVRRA
-877 LLARRIRPFMLR
+877 LLARRIRPFTLR
-889 RRKDEVAKELPAK
+889 RRKDEVAKELPPK
-902 TTIVCS
+902 TTIVCP

-921 VRTAMQER
+921 VRTAMQQK

-963 RSLRAAEADAEAQ
+963 RTPSGITDGAAASGGERAM
-976 GQAGVRAD
+976 
-984 THAGAQALAQADDA
+984 
-998 DARADVQAQA
+998 
-1008 NVQAHANSNS
+1008 
-1018 NSNDKTPED
+1018 
-1027 SPRKLSRVSD
+1027 
-1037 KPEKPEKGA
+1037 
-1046 RPTRSAK
+1046 RSAK

-1081 SLIAQALDEAAIAYV
+1081 ALIAEALDEAAIPYAM
-1096 ILTGDTADRITPVQ
+1096 LTGDTADRVTPVE

-1184 LQEQKAG
+1184 LQEHKAG

-1196 LSEDAAGAVKFSDD
+1196 LAEDAAGAAKFSDD
-1210 DIDALFAPMPELDGE
+1210 DLDALFAPIPEIGGAR
-1225 K
+1225 

>member
-1 MSSVFFDRERIAD
+1 MSSVFFDRERIAE
-14 WLGDH
+14 WLGDR
-19 TVAKARAVG
+19 TVAKARSVGAVTHVEWQG
-28 PVSNVQWHGATL
+28 DTL
-40 TGRVQGSEPEPYRT
+40 SGEVQGTQPHPYRT

-59 TDGGTPWA
+59 ADGGSPWA
-67 QSDCSCPV
+67 RSECSCPV
-75 GRNCK
+75 GRDCK

-92 HDEMDHIVRVD
+92 HEEMDHIVRVEPD
-103 DAERDDS
+103 EGMNDATNDATNDAES
-110 APTAEPGTPES
+110 AHNLSPKPLTN
-121 FGPRQTQ
+121 QTRPA
-128 QGVRPE
+128 GVRPE

-145 AEAADAAAQKATA
+145 AEAADALTQKADA
-158 ARTETLA
+158 ARTQTLA
-165 YRLNWSDFHKRHEV
+165 YRLNWSNFHMRHEV
-179 VLYRARCDANGR
+179 VLHRARCNPEGR
-191 VVEVGETWGNV
+191 VVEVDEPWDNV
-202 ESALLKQPRFVSDE
+202 EAALLKQPKFVSDE
-216 DLSILRGLWLGRAR
+216 DLSILRGLWLGRSR
-230 EDFGQFVL
+230 EDFGQFIL
-238 RGTNGAEMLQKLIVT
+238 RGTNGAEMLQKLIAT
-253 GRLFFDFKVAPHD
+253 GRLFFDFNAAPGHD
-266 DAPTPLVRAADRPGR
+266 EPTPLTRAADRPGR

-286 LADQRLRPVLCTEP
+286 LADQRLRPVLCTDP
-300 RATMVLPTEPVWYVD
+300 RASMVLPTEPVWYVD
-315 GVAKEA
+315 GVANEA
-321 GIVRSSLPF
+321 GIVQSSLPF

-352 VLREVAPDLPLPP
+352 VLREIAPGLPLPP
-365 TPEASAI
+365 THDASAI

-387 HALPFA
+387 HALPSA
-393 ARTSK
+393 AKGERRKS
-398 ATRAEKASR
+398 E
-407 ATRAAAAPAVE
+407 AVE

-435 SVTLVPV
+435 SVTLVPL
-442 PGGEVLHIRRRY
+442 PGGDVIHIRRRY
-454 EVEKKRLLELRKTG
+454 EAEKKRLLELRKTG

-475 RVFATRLLPD
+475 RVYASRLLPD
-485 TMLGLPDDEA
+485 TMLGLPDADT
-495 WSVFVNEAV
+495 WSAFVNDAV
-504 PDLVSKG
+504 PDLVSRG

-521 YNVIEIDAIDGTAHQ
+521 YNVIEIDAIEGTAHQ

-552 RSVRLE
+552 RNVRLE

-570 WLGGALE
+570 WLNGALDSI
-577 AIPDDEPIELKTEE
+577 ADHEPIELKTEE

-617 GALAEGAPLRVPSVD
+617 GTLAEGAALRVPSVD

-638 LNDTGR
+638 LSDTGR
-644 WQFRGDDSIRQLAAR
+644 WQFRGDDSIRQLARR

-670 VPAALRA
+670 VPRGLKAE
-677 QLRAYQQQGLN
+677 LRAYQQQGLN
-688 WMQYLREQGLAG
+688 WMQFLREQDLAG

-718 LAEREAG
+718 LAEKEAG
-725 RLDKP
+725 RLNRP

-770 IGEHELILTTYAL
+770 IGEHELVLTTYAL
-783 LWRDQKVLAGHEYHL
+783 LWRDQKVLAEHEYHL
-798 LILDEAQYVKNATTK
+798 LILDEAQYVKNASTK

-821 SARHRLCLTG
+821 RARHRLCLTG

-852 LGTQKD
+852 LGNQKD

-864 NPIEKNHD
+864 NPIEKNGD
-872 GVRRS
+872 SVRRA

-921 VRTAMQER
+921 VRTAMQEK

-963 RSLRAAEADAEAQ
+963 RVLKAHGEA
-976 GQAGVRAD
+976 GK
-984 THAGAQALAQADDA
+984 ADDSAAGNSAQNPLENSA
-998 DARADVQAQA
+998 DRRGKPDR
-1008 NVQAHANSNS
+1008 
-1018 NSNDKTPED
+1018 D
-1027 SPRKLSRVSD
+1027 RV
-1037 KPEKPEKGA
+1037 EKPEKGA
-1046 RPTRSAK
+1046 RAMRSAK

-1081 SLIAQALDEAAIAYV
+1081 SLIAEALDEAAIPYV
-1096 ILTGDTADRITPVQ
+1096 VLTGDTADRITPVE

-1196 LSEDAAGAVKFSDD
+1196 LSEDAAGAAKFSDD
-1210 DIDALFAPMPELDGE
+1210 DLDALFAPMPEIEGGR
-1225 K
+1225 

>member
-40 TGRVQGSEPEPYRT
+40 TGDVQGSQPQPYRT

-59 TDGGTPWA
+59 TDGGAPWA

-103 DAERDDS
+103 ESERDD
-110 APTAEPGTPES
+110 TASMAANEAGADS
-121 FGPRQTQ
+121 FGRQ

-145 AEAADAAAQKATA
+145 AEAADAAARKPGG
-158 ARTETLA
+158 ARTETLV
-165 YRLNWSDFHKRHEV
+165 YRLNWSEFHMRHEV
-179 VLYRARCDANGR
+179 VLYRARCDTEGR
-191 VVEVGETWGNV
+191 IVEVGETWGNV

-216 DLSILRGLWLGRAR
+216 DLSILRGLWLGRSR
-230 EDFGQFVL
+230 EDFGQFIL
-238 RGTNGAEMLQKLIVT
+238 RGTSGAETLQKLIAT
-253 GRLFFDFKVAPHD
+253 GRLFFDFRIAPGH
-266 DAPTPLVRAADRPGR
+266 DAPTPLARAADRPGR

-286 LADQRLRPVLCTEP
+286 LADERLRPVLCTEP
-300 RATMVLPTEPVWYVD
+300 RASMVLPTEPVWYVD
-315 GVAKEA
+315 GAAREA
-321 GIVRSSLPF
+321 GVVRSSLPF

-352 VLREVAPDLPLPP
+352 VLREVAPELPLPP
-365 TPEASAI
+365 THDASAV

-387 HALPFA
+387 HALPSAGNA
-393 ARTSK
+393 ARASK
-398 ATRAEKASR
+398 GH
-407 ATRAAAAPAVE
+407 AVE

-435 SVTLVPV
+435 SVTLVPM
-442 PGGEVLHIRRRY
+442 PGGDVMHIRRRY
-454 EVEKKRLLELRKTG
+454 EIEKKRLLELRKTG

-475 RVFATRLLPD
+475 RVFASRLLPE
-485 TMLGLPDDEA
+485 TMLGLPDADA
-495 WSVFVNEAV
+495 WSAFVNEAV
-504 PDLVSKG
+504 PELVARG

-521 YNVIEIDAIDGTAHQ
+521 YNIIEIDAIDGTAHQ

-552 RSVRLE
+552 RTVRLE

-577 AIPDDEPIELKTEE
+577 AIPDDEPIELKTDE

-617 GALAEGAPLRVPSVD
+617 GTLADGTSLRVPSVD
-632 AGRLEA
+632 AGRLQA

-644 WQFRGDDSIRQLAAR
+644 WQFRGDDSIRRLAER

-670 VPAALRA
+670 VPSALRA

-718 LAEREAG
+718 LAEKEAG
-725 RLDKP
+725 RLDQP

-762 QRKERFEQ
+762 QRKDRFEQ

-783 LWRDQKVLAGHEYHL
+783 LWRDQKVLAEHQYHL

-821 SARHRLCLTG
+821 AARHRLCLTG

-852 LGTQKD
+852 LGSQKD

-864 NPIEKNHD
+864 NPIEKNND

-921 VRTAMQER
+921 VRTAMQEK

-963 RSLRAAEADAEAQ
+963 RTLHGAEHSAADS
-976 GQAGVRAD
+976 AGE
-984 THAGAQALAQADDA
+984 G
-998 DARADVQAQA
+998 ADVSAGET
-1008 NVQAHANSNS
+1008 VKTHENSS
-1018 NSNDKTPED
+1018 DAPLRS
-1027 SPRKLSRVSD
+1027 SD
-1037 KPEKPEKGA
+1037 KAERGA
-1046 RPTRSAK
+1046 RTTRSAK

-1081 SLIAQALDEAAIAYV
+1081 ALIAEALDEAAIPYV
-1096 ILTGDTADRITPVQ
+1096 ILTGDTADRITPVE
-1110 RFQQGEVPLFL
+1110 RFQHGKVPLFL

-1191 LADSI
+1191 LAHSI
-1196 LSEDAAGAVKFSDD
+1196 LSEDAAGAAKFSDD
-1210 DIDALFAPMPELDGE
+1210 DIDALFAPMPEVEGG